1 MSVYRPSTQP
11 VIRPDPKAIVALLRT
26 DAPGTL
32 VSTTMY
38 TGFLG
43 VALVFEIWAR
53 SQPQGVAAE
62 TIHMLGKAYGQL
74 GLALLLSCLAA
85 RPLAQIWTLPMR
97 LRRELGVLGFVFSV
111 LHTLNTLPFVLL
123 TLSAIQERPM
133 HDQIGLW
140 FGVIALL
147 GLLPLALTSNAWSVY
162 QLGNTWVALQR
173 LSSLIVL
180 LAVLHALLMDGRFG
194 LTGSSPSLL
203 GFGLLMVT
211 IVIYAVRMRRK
222 GKPVPARHTRTNWDG
237 HAIHPTEHRSTRVT
251 EIQATEDGAPTPL
264 APNTATISPE
274 THAQEV
280 QVKRVR
286 FDRSS
291 FNPVAHDDDP
301 DDPPLILQDLKQPP
315 RNSLEQN
322 LIEHLG
328 LLDEIEQHAPD
339 ARKLSVLYRRTEE
352 ERVLRCSLAVNFD
365 PKADGWTALEIANR
379 FLKIVRFV
387 ASQRLSLQRLEVRIY
402 QERFKEGASQ
412 RFERTFSFDLPS
424 LDNTSTPES
433 ENTES

>member
-1 MSVYRPSTQP
+1 MSVYRPSPQK
-11 VIRPDPKAIVALLRT
+11 VIRLDPSPIVALLRT

-32 VSTTMY
+32 VSTIMY
-38 TGFLG
+38 AGFLG
-43 VALVFEIWAR
+43 VALVFEVWVR
-53 SQPQGVAAE
+53 SQPQTVAPE
-62 TIHMLGKAYGQL
+62 TIHLLGSAYGQL

-85 RPLAQIWTLPMR
+85 RPLAQVWTLPLR
-97 LRRELGVLGFVFSV
+97 LRRELGVLGFIFSV
-111 LHTLNTLPFVLL
+111 LHTLNTLPFAPRS
-123 TLSAIQERPM
+123 LSALHERPL

-140 FGVIALL
+140 LGVVALL

-162 QLGNTWVALQR
+162 RLGNAWVALQR

-180 LAVLHALLMDGRFG
+180 LAGLHALLTDGRFG
-194 LTGSSPSLL
+194 LFGSSPSLL

-211 IVIYAVRMRRK
+211 TMIYAVRMRRK
-222 GKPVPARHTRTNWDG
+222 RKPVPARDTHTNWDG
-237 HAIHPTEHRSTRVT
+237 HAIHPTEHRNTR
-251 EIQATEDGAPTPL
+251 ATEDGTPTPL

-274 THAQEV
+274 TQAQAV
-280 QVKRVR
+280 QVKRIR

-291 FNPVAHDDDP
+291 FNPVTHDDDPDDDP
-301 DDPPLILQDLKQPP
+301 DDPPPIRHALKQSS

-322 LIEHLG
+322 LIDHLG
-328 LLDEIEQHAPD
+328 LLDEIEQHVPD
-339 ARKLSVLYRRTEE
+339 ARKLSVLYRRTDQ

-379 FLKIVRFV
+379 FLRIVRFV
-387 ASQRLSLQRLEVRIY
+387 ASQQLLLQRLEVRIY

-424 LDNTSTPES
+424 LDNASTPQSDDPER
-433 ENTES
+433 